1 MPARLAQLAIASLL
15 AGALRVQ
22 AADNEAAVKLTGI
35 AHFNNRSRALLEIQP
50 QPGRPVIKPVL
61 AEGERVE
68 GVEVKEI
75 DAKSGRVRVIHNGV
89 ETFYLVGSGESAA
102 VGPTLQFKSAELA
115 QVLEIYQELS
125 GRAVLRPASLPGTRI
140 SIRTQTELTHAEV
153 VQALENILSANGIT
167 TRRRDEKF
175 IFVVPTNQVGRLSF
189 IPDPPAD
196 LPGGENP
203 GGGNFPPGLIKFQD
217 TDVSQVLEIC
227 QELRGRTLLKPSNLP
242 YVKISVRS
250 QTEMTRDQAIWML
263 DAVLAL
269 ADIGIVPQ
277 GEKFFFA
284 LAGIEN
290 PRAPVFEPNTV
301 SPGVKAQEM
310 FPAGLI
316 KFQSADL
323 SQVLPVYA
331 ELLGRKPLPVDR
343 TTPAVKLDL
352 RTQTELTRA
361 EAVFALDALAAV
373 NNLKFVLVGDDQVKI
388 LPAALARRETN
399 PAQ

>member
-1 MPARLAQLAIASLL
+1 MPARLAQLAVASLL
-15 AGALRVQ
+15 AGTAGLR
-22 AADNEAAVKLTGI
+22 AADSETSVTLTGI
-35 AHFNNRSRALLEIQP
+35 AHFNNRSRALLEIQSRP
-50 QPGRPVIKPVL
+50 SRPVVKSIL
-61 AEGERVE
+61 AEGEKIE

-75 DAKSGRVRVIHNGV
+75 DAQSGRVRVVQNGV
-89 ETFYLVGSGESAA
+89 ETFYVVGTGEPAPA
-102 VGPTLQFKSAELA
+102 RPTLHFQSSELA

-125 GRAVLRPASLPGTRI
+125 GRAVLKPANLPGAKL
-140 SIRTQTELTHAEV
+140 SIRTQTELTRAEA
-153 VQALENILSANGIT
+153 VQALDSVLSANGIA
-167 TRRRDEKF
+167 TRPRGEKF
-175 IFVVPTNQVGRLSF
+175 IFVVQTNQVGRLPF

-196 LPGGENP
+196 MPDAEMLPA
-203 GGGNFPPGLIKFQD
+203 GLVKFQD
-217 TDVSQVLEIC
+217 ADVSQVFEIC
-227 QELRGRTLLKPSNLP
+227 QELRGRTLLKPSSLP
-242 YVKISVRS
+242 HAKITVRS
-250 QTEMTRDQAIWML
+250 QTEMTGDQAIWML

-269 ADIGIVPQ
+269 ADIAIVPH

-284 LAGIEN
+284 LPGIEN

-343 TTPAVKLDL
+343 TTPAAKLTI